1 MLLAKATDA
10 EEAPL
15 YLRAGEP
22 VEPFFRG
29 VPGSPSQRKML
40 AGCSLT
46 RLSRFSYAVP
56 HAVQSTDPGLSISAI
71 RYYTLCRRFF
81 ILILFTDDR
90 GAHIDGDVIAGNRPA
105 RARIA
110 TRLAGPTLAPSGG
123 PATRCGY
130 HCRSQP
136 GSAHGKP
143 ADIGRQNHGCG
154 SRAGLRIQAPGG
166 MENAPP
172 KSGTDGSNPSSSASE
187 SSCTGPRRR
196 PMLLRGAAFALHS
209 GRDCGRSH
217 RGSDAAR
224 LRAAGCYAPR

>member
-110 TRLAGPTLAPSGG
+110 TSWRGPRWRLPEARRPGVDIIAGARVADSALEGTGFEPSVPPRKRRPSREVPRPT
-123 PATRCGY
+123 
-130 HCRSQP
+130 
-136 GSAHGKP
+136 
-143 ADIGRQNHGCG
+143 IVV
-154 SRAGLRIQAPGG
+154 SRDDVCL
-166 MENAPP
+166 M
-172 KSGTDGSNPSSSASE
+172 TPSSLSARHLS
-187 SSCTGPRRR
+187 
-196 PMLLRGAAFALHS
+196 RGEV
-209 GRDCGRSH
+209 
-217 RGSDAAR
+217 AR
-224 LRAAGCYAPR
+224 CH